1 MPERDDRVKLGF
13 KEIAGYLVLWIV
25 STALILVDMALARNA
40 CMELLAWY
48 AKVRNIADTAA
59 RFSFGFVVD
68 AVDRGLLLMMAVVGL
83 GAAIGLEALYRHL
96 AEHRRLLR
104 DGWKVPAILVGLALI
119 SLLIRFAL

>member
-1 MPERDDRVKLGF
+1 MPDDRLKLGF
-13 KEIAGYLVLWIV
+13 ARTVAYLVLWTL
-25 STALILVDMALARNA
+25 STALVLVDLALIRSAF
-40 CMELLAWY
+40 MEGLAWY

-59 RFSFGFVVD
+59 RFRFGFLVN
-68 AVDRGLLLMMAVVGL
+68 AVDRGLMLGMAVAGL

-96 AEHRRLLR
+96 AAHRRLLR